1 MKKLKEINI
10 LLKKVSDLLR
20 RYKRSEWADKLD
32 ECAEALFD
40 DADYALSKIMSLY
53 GGSGSISDI
62 ILYDNG
68 RVLFEENNTFHELLS
83 EIYDLCSGAN

>member
-1 MKKLKEINI
+1 
-10 LLKKVSDLLR
+10 
-20 RYKRSEWADKLD
+20 
-32 ECAEALFD
+32 
-40 DADYALSKIMSLY
+40 MSLY